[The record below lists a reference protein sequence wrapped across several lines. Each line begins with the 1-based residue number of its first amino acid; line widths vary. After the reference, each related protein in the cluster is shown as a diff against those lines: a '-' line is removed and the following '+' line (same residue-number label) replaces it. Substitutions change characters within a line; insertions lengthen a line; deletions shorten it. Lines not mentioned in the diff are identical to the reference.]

1 MRFSPKS
8 HVITADSP
16 IIILSEQH
24 SKHRVGAM
32 QNSNSRIYESLVFF
46 EFKAKGRFFKLP
58 KLPKDKQGGG
68 KKLVATG

>member
-1 MRFSPKS
+1 
-8 HVITADSP
+8 
-16 IIILSEQH
+16 
-24 SKHRVGAM
+24 M